1 MPADMPTEDEIIE
14 RDDTGYLTETAYYHT
29 QEPTIAT
36 LPGPTPNSTH
46 EVRVW
51 PETGYLAAVD
61 LTPALGYSGKSSVIY
76 HCSDDCYYDVP
87 EGSRVR
93 LISDEDLEHL
103 LENRRGKGDCEHLV
117 GLTAANALTDFAT
130 PESRRKER
138 RRQNRTRRSRTGKE
152 RRGATQK
159 PNAKPEQQNQQQ
171 DKIQELE
178 ADLAY
183 YKKELGHAEQ
193 QLDLAQDLLL
203 VYRER
208 LDKLIGL
215 ST

>member
-1 MPADMPTEDEIIE
+1 MSIDMPTEDEIIE

-36 LPGPTPNSTH
+36 LPGPAPNSTH
-46 EVRVW
+46 DVRVW

-103 LENRRGKGDCEHLV
+103 LENRRGKGDCEHLY

-130 PESRRKER
+130 AESRRKER
-138 RRQNRTRRSRTGKE
+138 RRQSRTRRSRSGKE
-152 RRGATQK
+152 RRGATQSVQ
-159 PNAKPEQQNQQQ
+159 PEQQKQQQ
-171 DKIQELE
+171 GKIQELE
-178 ADLAY
+178 DNLAY
-183 YKKELGHAEQ
+183 YKEELKHAEE